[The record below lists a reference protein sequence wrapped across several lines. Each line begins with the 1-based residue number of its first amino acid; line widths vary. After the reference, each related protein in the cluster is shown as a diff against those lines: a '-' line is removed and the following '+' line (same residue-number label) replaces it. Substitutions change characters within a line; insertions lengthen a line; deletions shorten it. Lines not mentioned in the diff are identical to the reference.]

1 MVKNPPANTRD
12 TGDEG
17 SIPGLGRSPE
27 GGNDNSVLESPMD
40 RGAWQATIHGI
51 EELTRLSTEHSTI
64 LSNKRIQTLNI
75 LRTHTHKHPYLCIHF
90 FFHQEIYIFRKSKS

>member
-1 MVKNPPANTRD
+1 MVKNLPANTRD

-51 EELTRLSTEHSTI
+51 AELTRLSTEHSTI
-64 LSNKRIQTLNI
+64 LSNKHIQTLNI